1 MTAYHGKQ
9 GKVEWVSAQVVGS
22 VIDWTLEA
30 TCDVIET
37 TVMSHVA
44 EAITSH
50 WKSYTATF
58 KNWSGTFTVL
68 ASDGGLDPDL
78 DADIAQDAD
87 GLALELFGGI
97 VAQTGQ
103 GDLTTRKYIGN
114 AMITDVAMSTD
125 KEDVARITYTFQGSG
140 TLTGPAAD

>member
-22 VIDWTLEA
+22 VVDWTLDA

-37 TVMSHVA
+37 SVMSHVA
-44 EAITSH
+44 ETSATH

-58 KNWSGTFTVL
+58 KNWSGTFSVL

-103 GDLTTRKYIGN
+103 GDLTPRKYTGN
-114 AMITDVAMSTD
+114 AIITDVAMSTD
-125 KEDVARITYTFQGSG
+125 KEDVAKITYTFQGSG
-140 TLTGPAAD
+140 TLSEAAVD